1 MEGERGG
8 LLFCDQ
14 GLERG
19 RYQVRDPAEVEQGL
33 ATAGEHANAL
43 RAVAR
48 VRLPSLCSL
57 SLYLNMFTIESSQ
70 MVAPGVQACS
80 FYKRDLFRRVSAHP
94 ASVFLKHRKMLAK
107 SSLQLLLASLYFP
120 D

>member
-1 MEGERGG
+1 MEWKGREVVCF
-8 LLFCDQ
+8 FCDQ

-48 VRLPSLCSL
+48 
-57 SLYLNMFTIESSQ
+57 
-70 MVAPGVQACS
+70 G
-80 FYKRDLFRRVSAHP
+80 KG
-94 ASVFLKHRKMLAK
+94 LAGKGLEGK
-107 SSLQLLLASLYFP
+107 SMEEA
-120 D
+120 